1 MTTGFLD
8 GRDEGELSDLE
19 DGYDDDRFLEDYR
32 RKRLAEMRGAQDAR
46 LRRLHEGP
54 AEVLFIRRDDFVK
67 QVTEASLATPE
78 HARGRWVVVFLFKDG
93 LEGCARMAECVEA
106 LCGKYRRTK
115 FVKMVSTDCIA
126 RYPDSFLPTLI
137 VYRDGKPVKT
147 IEGLA
152 LFGGTKRI
160 TPESECVSQS
170 VSQSMGW
177 EGPGNVRVDV
187 DGKDAADVACD
198 VR

>member
-8 GRDEGELSDLE
+8 GRDDGELSDLE

-93 LEGCARMAECVEA
+93 RIFYHFEGFRESALLDVLAQSGAVPTEEA
-106 LCGKYRRTK
+106 P
-115 FVKMVSTDCIA
+115 A
-126 RYPDSFLPTLI
+126 AAAAQ
-137 VYRDGKPVKT
+137 
-147 IEGLA
+147 E
-152 LFGGTKRI
+152 
-160 TPESECVSQS
+160 ESEEEDERSNLV
-170 VSQSMGW
+170 
-177 EGPGNVRVDV
+177 
-187 DGKDAADVACD
+187 
-198 VR
+198 